1 MFSMPQSN
9 VQENKMGVLPVP
21 KLLFQMS
28 LPMILS
34 MLVQALYNI
43 VDSIFVAQINENALT
58 AVSLVFPVQNLLIA
72 IAVGTGVG
80 VNSVLS
86 RSLGAKE
93 FRTANACA
101 QHGIFLAFISGI
113 LFAIAGNL
121 LAVPFFNIQT
131 SDVQIKEYGVTYMT
145 IISTLCVAVYLQ
157 VMFERLLQSTG
168 RTFFPMISQGVGA
181 IINIIMDPILI
192 FGLLGFP
199 KLGVA
204 GAAIATVFGQAC
216 ACVLGLFF
224 NIKVNKDISIDM
236 RHFRP
241 DKKII
246 ASIYEVGIPSIVMQ
260 AIGSLMTFGMNK
272 ILIQFT
278 STATAVFGV
287 YFKLNS
293 FIFMPV
299 FGLNN
304 GMVPIVA
311 YNYGARNKKRITQ
324 TIHLSIISAVVIML
338 CGLALFMIF
347 PENLLRM
354 FNASDAMLEIGVPAL
369 RIICLSFIFAGFCI
383 VVGSVFQALGNG
395 IYSLIVS
402 AARQL
407 LVILPVA
414 AFLAKV
420 GGLSAVWW
428 AIPIAEIAS
437 VTFSSYFYRKIYKE
451 KIAPLGD

>member
-168 RTFFPMISQGVGA
+168 RTFFTMISQGVGA

-311 YNYGARNKKRITQ
+311 YNYGTRNKKRITQ

>member
-1 MFSMPQSN
+1 MPQSN

-168 RTFFPMISQGVGA
+168 RTFFTMISQGVGA

-204 GAAIATVFGQAC
+204 GAASATVFGQAC

>member
-80 VNSVLS
+80 VNCVLS

-168 RTFFPMISQGVGA
+168 RTFFTMISQGVGA

>member
-1 MFSMPQSN
+1 MTQSN

-80 VNSVLS
+80 VNSALS

-113 LFAIAGNL
+113 IFAVAGNL

-131 SDVQIKEYGVTYMT
+131 SDVQIKEYGITYMT
-145 IISTLCVAVYLQ
+145 IISTLCIAVYLQ

-168 RTFFPMISQGVGA
+168 RTFYTMISQGVGA
-181 IINIIMDPILI
+181 IINIIMDPVLI

-204 GAAIATVFGQAC
+204 GAAAATVFGQTC
-216 ACVLGLFF
+216 ACILGFFF
-224 NIKVNKDISIDM
+224 NVKVNKDISIDM

-241 DKKII
+241 DRKII
-246 ASIYEVGIPSIVMQ
+246 AAIYEVGVPSIVMQ
-260 AIGSLMTFGMNK
+260 AIGSVMTFGMNK

-324 TIHLSIISAVVIML
+324 TIQISIVSAVIIML
-338 CGLALFMIF
+338 CGLSLFMIF

-354 FNASDAMLEIGVPAL
+354 FNASEAMLEIGVPAL

-414 AFLAKV
+414 ALLAKF

-437 VTFSSYFYRKIYKE
+437 VTFSTYFYRKIYKE
-451 KIAPLGD
+451 KIAPLGEE